1 MIVFA
6 HSGLVLP
13 GTPATAVHCGLWS
26 PFRQLEW
33 NSIFGTHL
41 KWLAWKVEAG
51 MVSGATVF
59 SQLVSCLCT
68 SPLVA
73 ISP

>member
-41 KWLAWKVEAG
+41 KWLEG
-51 MVSGATVF
+51 
-59 SQLVSCLCT
+59 
-68 SPLVA
+68 
-73 ISP
+73 